1 MLRKKR
7 KPDIF
12 TVVPLT
18 QSLIQ
23 GMYAGNRNAALERL
37 SKLQIPFPAQ
47 LPDIDATHQF
57 PLNITR
63 VNNNTLRNLLSYW
76 SSQFARVN
84 ALLGVAKGRHKKLD
98 RYVEREKKK
107 RFRMIAPSTPRSKYV
122 DAIWGE
128 VQASTRI
135 GKLEKSLDEAIQME
149 ELLTALTRDFSTYV
163 EVLQA
168 DMNFRMAE
176 MKMVRAGG

>member
-1 MLRKKR
+1 MKKP
-7 KPDIF
+7 KTDVF
-12 TVVPLT
+12 TVVPLN
-18 QSLIQ
+18 QNIIA
-23 GMYAGNRNAALERL
+23 GMYAGNRNDALERL

-47 LPDIDATHQF
+47 LPDIDAVHQF
-57 PLNITR
+57 PLDITR
-63 VNNNTLRNLLSYW
+63 VDNNKLRNLLSYW

-107 RFRMIAPSTPRSKYV
+107 RFRMLAPSAATRSRYV
-122 DAIWGE
+122 DSIWGE

-135 GKLEKSLDEAIQME
+135 AKLEKLLDEAIQME
-149 ELLTALTRDFSTYV
+149 ELLTSLTRDFSTYV

-176 MKMVRAGG
+176 MKMIRQGG